1 MSMASNTSKKTKD
14 KKQVLQLPFLSK
26 LSLDEL
32 ASGEVTQGK
41 FMEQSNEMDFL
52 DILKTDYYEDNQYLY
67 LNNKQRVNLKEVVV
81 QIDNRDYNV
90 ETLLRVL
97 EMCANNAQ
105 YSEYTKG
112 EFVYLFVFLFI
123 CLLTIYLPTY
133 LFIHF
138 YSQKTC

>member
-81 QIDNRDYNV
+81 QIDNRGYNV

-112 EFVYLFVFLFI
+112 EFVYI
-123 CLLTIYLPTY
+123 
-133 LFIHF
+133 
-138 YSQKTC
+138 